1 MLKLNNNNNW
11 IIDNVPMNICF
22 MHRSQTVNILN
33 VIVNRWLI
41 VWAITGGPPTV
52 GVRGDF
58 GVATFAS
65 KTRQC
70 NHHQSKVIK
79 RSHQYFWEYRRWS
92 RRSCYTD
99 RLLIDGALSKESMR
113 TAQLRLTK
121 FPVSCYSKEV
131 QESCFRFQ
139 PSVPCYVPANKR

>member
-1 MLKLNNNNNW
+1 
-11 IIDNVPMNICF
+11 MNICF

-33 VIVNRWLI
+33 VMVNRWLI

-79 RSHQYFWEYRRWS
+79 RSQSVLLGISSLESSVMLHGSVANRW
-92 RRSCYTD
+92 RPFEGVDEDGTAAAD
-99 RLLIDGALSKESMR
+99 EIPGKLLFEGGTGEL
-113 TAQLRLTK
+113 L
-121 FPVSCYSKEV
+121 P
-131 QESCFRFQ
+131 
-139 PSVPCYVPANKR
+139 VPAKCSMLRPSQ